1 MLLHAITIAATIFI
15 AELGDK
21 TQLFVMGLASKEKIS
36 DIIIGVTAATVLLNL
51 IGVHLGVMLSGFMR
65 LEIINLAAGF
75 CFLIFAYLAL
85 MGEKKGESV
94 TKSSGIAALSIG
106 IMFFM
111 AELGDKTQLSA
122 VAFAAQNPEL
132 RTAVFVGVV
141 SGMLLADGV
150 GLLIG
155 MLLGKK
161 LPQRVFS
168 LFAFLIFCAFGFVSI
183 WRGAATLAPER
194 AVLAISITA
203 IVYLALVLSGIV
215 PLMRKKRQKS
225 CA

>member
-21 TQLFVMGLASKEKIS
+21 TQLFVMGLASKEKVS

-85 MGEKKGESV
+85 MGESGDESV
-94 TKSSGIAALSIG
+94 KKTSGIAALSIG
-106 IMFFM
+106 MMFFM

-122 VAFAAQNPEL
+122 IAFSAQNPEL
-132 RTAVFVGVV
+132 RTAVFLGVV

-161 LPQRVFS
+161 LPRRAFS
-168 LFAFLIFCAFGFVSI
+168 LFAFLIFCGFGFVSV
-183 WRGAATLAPER
+183 WRGAVVLAPER
-194 AVLAISITA
+194 AVIAISITA
-203 IVYLALVLSGIV
+203 AVYLALIVSGIM
-215 PLMRKKRQKS
+215 PALRKKRQKT